1 MCITGGIMRAFIVAT
16 IVVVCANAATAAD
29 SRVMQLSLFTSNIG
43 FGESNG
49 QSQWRGGVGL
59 AISRAW
65 NPHWSTELS
74 VAAQRE
80 TGPFTMFYAIGSNGA
95 FPVTRLRSFA
105 IYPADLTTQYRFLN
119 GSRWTTY
126 VTAGARYVGAPQ
138 SSHIDVIPGMANPVG
153 TGWHLAERRSLEA
166 GAGLSVRITPLVG
179 LRLDAMRLLRSDG
192 MIYDPLLRTSFGVS
206 FHF

>member
-1 MCITGGIMRAFIVAT
+1 MRAFIVAT
-16 IVVVCANAATAAD
+16 IVVIFANAAIAAD
-29 SRVMQLSLFTSNIG
+29 SGTTQLSFFTSNIG
-43 FGESNG
+43 YGSSNG
-49 QSQWRGGVGL
+49 QSQWRGGGGIAL
-59 AISRAW
+59 SRAW
-65 NPHWSTELS
+65 SSHWSTELA

-80 TGPFTMFYAIGSNGA
+80 SGAFTMFYAIGDPSGPL
-95 FPVTRLRSFA
+95 PVTRLRSF
-105 IYPADLTTQYRFLN
+105 IVYPADLTTQYRFFN
-119 GSRWTTY
+119 SSRWTPY